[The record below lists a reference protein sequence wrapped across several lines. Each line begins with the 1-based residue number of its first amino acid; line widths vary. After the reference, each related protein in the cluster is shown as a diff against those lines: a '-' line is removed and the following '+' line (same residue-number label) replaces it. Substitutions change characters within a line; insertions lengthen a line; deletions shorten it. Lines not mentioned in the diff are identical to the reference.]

1 MVTKPNPQPVNA
13 KRFASLFAGWDTGNE
28 SEEEAMSKGR
38 ALRRMAAASGH
49 RIIDALQLPE
59 VENAINAQMNP
70 DRKSKACLEK
80 ATAEAASLRKELTER
95 MRDVRRLADQ
105 LKAEK
110 DKTEALR
117 EDLSNAGLP
126 TKFVGG
132 RVKHRRIAKSLGA
145 PSWPFEIAVIAAA
158 LALLLAA
165 TLHH

>member
-1 MVTKPNPQPVNA
+1 MATNSNSQPINA
-13 KRFASLFAGWDTGNE
+13 KRFAALYAGWDTGNG

-38 ALRRMAAASGH
+38 ALRRMAATSGL

-59 VENAINAQMNP
+59 VENAIDAQMNP

-80 ATAEAASLRKELTER
+80 ATAEAVSLRKELTER
-95 MRDVRRLADQ
+95 TRDVRRLADQ

-126 TKFVGG
+126 SNPRR
-132 RVKHRRIAKSLGA
+132 RVSRRRVTKSLGA